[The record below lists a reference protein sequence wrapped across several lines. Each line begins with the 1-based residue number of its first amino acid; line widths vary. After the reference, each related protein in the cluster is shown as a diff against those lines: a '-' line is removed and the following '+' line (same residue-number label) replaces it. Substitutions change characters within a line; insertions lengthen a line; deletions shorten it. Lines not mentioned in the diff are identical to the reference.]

1 MLQLKSP
8 EGMLMRI
15 ELVVSPLD
23 WRKWALGFL
32 ALCLFAPAAVSQ
44 DTTAKAAKGY
54 VTKVLD
60 LVFRIE
66 DVGGKVEN
74 IESKVASVGGQVD
87 GVGGQVAGVGGKVA
101 GVGGK
106 VADIAVKET
115 ALEIRI
121 DLAADVLF
129 DFDKSTLLPKARQT
143 LHKAAGI
150 IGAKAKGV
158 VRIEGYT
165 DAKGSDSYNQKL
177 SERRANSVKDWFINK
192 EGLRRVQFTTQ
203 GFGPKNPVAPNKK
216 PNGSDDPVGRQKNR
230 RVEIIITK

>member
-1 MLQLKSP
+1 MEANQIASPAKLQI
-8 EGMLMRI
+8 RA
-15 ELVVSPLD
+15 LVLVFCA
-23 WRKWALGFL
+23 WY
-32 ALCLFAPAAVSQ
+32 LFAPAAISQ
-44 DTTAKAAKGY
+44 NDYVKAADGTQ
-54 VTKVLD
+54 TKVLG
-60 LVFRIE
+60 LVFQVE
-66 DVGGKVEN
+66 DIGGKVEN
-74 IESKVASVGGQVD
+74 LAGTVANI
-87 GVGGQVAGVGGKVA
+87 
-101 GVGGK
+101 GGK
-106 VADIAVKET
+106 VADLAVKET

-150 IGAKAKGV
+150 IQDRAKGA

-177 SERRANSVKDWFINK
+177 SERRANSVKDWFVDK
-192 EGLRRVQFTTQ
+192 EGLHKVHFTTQ

-216 PNGSDDPVGRQKNR
+216 PDGSDDPAGRQKNR